1 MMHELSI
8 CQALLIRV
16 AEIAAV
22 NGAAA
27 VERVTIEIGALAGV
41 DPALLTAAFAVMRAG
56 SCAATAALRIESTGV
71 RIECL
76 ACGTEAPAAP
86 NRLICTQCGGYRT
99 RVVAGEDLRLRDV
112 ELRLAGLPELAQL
125 PPVPEPSGLLRRRA
139 RASGPGATA

>member
-41 DPALLTAAFAVMRAG
+41 DPARRHIPETTHAWSVDRVHTRIKLPRHQFITARSHLL
-56 SCAATAALRIESTGV
+56 
-71 RIECL
+71 
-76 ACGTEAPAAP
+76 P
-86 NRLICTQCGGYRT
+86 
-99 RVVAGEDLRLRDV
+99 
-112 ELRLAGLPELAQL
+112 
-125 PPVPEPSGLLRRRA
+125 
-139 RASGPGATA
+139 